1 MIPRIRE
8 VKPLPGFCLRV
19 VFDDGKTVIY
29 PVMEDI
35 EQIESYRD
43 LLTVHGL
50 FETVQLDPSRTCL
63 FWNSSI
69 DLPSDAIYTY
79 GLPENHP
86 H

>member
-43 LLTVHGL
+43 LLTV
-50 FETVQLDPSRTCL
+50 TWRR
-63 FWNSSI
+63 SSCTRRRCVRA
-69 DLPSDAIYTY
+69 AIVCPQTPITSCI
-79 GLPENHP
+79 LR
-86 H
+86 